1 MPKEVRFSK
10 AIIDSLKEGD
20 TEGATAD
27 QLKYIL
33 QKRTTELNKAGLK
46 RLIGVNLSTYQQNF
60 EDYFSIIKD
69 VIDELEPSEETNNK
83 GRPKK
88 KRLLRK
94 TQPKKLLVIQQCQL
108 KQELMLYFA
117 YKALILVE
125 Q

>member
-10 AIIDSLKEGD
+10 AIIDSLKEGE

-46 RLIGVNLSTYQQNF
+46 RLTGVNLSIYQQNF

-69 VIDELEPSEETNNK
+69 LIDELEPSEETNI
-83 GRPKK
+83 RVDLRKK
-88 KRLLRK
+88 KV
-94 TQPKKLLVIQQCQL
+94 TQKDATKKSS
-108 KQELMLYFA
+108 
-117 YKALILVE
+117 
-125 Q
+125 